1 MMMMSVQVCTLCAS
15 AETIGQATHLKL
27 FHLQGISDPE
37 ILAAEKTKKKTKIL
51 QKGKRVFSA
60 RTPQHNRVLGIERER
75 GPPTHSKGNS
85 KSQTSGSAVRFVG
98 K

>member
-37 ILAAEKTKKKTKIL
+37 ILAAEKTKKK
-51 QKGKRVFSA
+51 QKFYKREKEEESFLHA
-60 RTPQHNRVLGIERER
+60 RPNTIVCW
-75 GPPTHSKGNS
+75 
-85 KSQTSGSAVRFVG
+85 V
-98 K
+98 